1 MCISYIVSVITIV
14 ILLYIIFMNY
24 QNKENF
30 YPYRGWGHRGWGG
43 RWGRNRPYLH
53 DWNRPYLHDWG
64 NWRPYSYYPAYSGYW
79 NKCPNGEWNPAN
91 VTC

>member
-1 MCISYIVSVITIV
+1 MCISYIVSVIAIA

-30 YPYRGWGHRGWGG
+30 YPLWGWGTNSSNG
-43 RWGRNRPYLH
+43 RWG
-53 DWNRPYLHDWG
+53 WNRSYLEDTG